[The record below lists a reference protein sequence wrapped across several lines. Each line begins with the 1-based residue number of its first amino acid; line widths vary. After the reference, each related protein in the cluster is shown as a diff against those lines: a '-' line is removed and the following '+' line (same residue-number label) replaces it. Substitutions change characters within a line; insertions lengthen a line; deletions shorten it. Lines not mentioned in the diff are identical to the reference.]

1 MFLSVLCVVCGSA
14 GSGRRSERLC
24 ERCRAGFHPPDPG
37 AADAALVAY
46 DEQGRLPI
54 VALKYR
60 AGRALVPVLADALA
74 ARAVEE
80 GWRSGL
86 DAVTWAPTGASRRRR
101 RGYDQAELLA
111 RAVARRLGVRARR
124 LLVRVGDGSPQTGRG
139 RQARLVGPTFVA
151 IGRVPPRVLV
161 IDDVV
166 TTGATFAA
174 ARTALLVGGAHRVWC
189 LAAAATAPRGVAP
202 VDGAAGAGSCGASPR
217 RESEPEPVSRRP
229 AMSYPPHTGGE
240 LVAGGSG
247 GAAVPVGTTTEPEA
261 CVWMSP

>member
-1 MFLSVLCVVCGSA
+1 MFLGVKCIVCGSA
-14 GSGRRSERLC
+14 SSGRPSDRLC
-24 ERCRAGFHPPDPG
+24 LSCRAGFRPPDLG
-37 AADAALVAY
+37 AAGAALVAY
-46 DEQGRLPI
+46 DDEGRLPI

-74 ARAVEE
+74 ARVVEE

-111 RAVARRLGVRARR
+111 RAVGRRLGVRARR

-189 LAAAATAPRGVAP
+189 LAAAATAPKGPSP
-202 VDGAAGAGSCGASPR
+202 VGRASADGAGVPLCR
-217 RESEPEPVSRRP
+217 EPVGKPASRWP
-229 AMSYPPHTGGE
+229 AMPYPPHTGGE
-240 LVAGGSG
+240 LVAGESG
-247 GAAVPVGTTTEPEA
+247 GAAVSVGTTTEPEA